1 MQRERQGS
9 GKQELQSVK
18 HDVILRSGN
27 VLRAIELL
35 VSLEKKNVNNLVLQ
49 YSKILT

>member
-1 MQRERQGS
+1 MA
-9 GKQELQSVK
+9 KQELQSVK

-27 VLRAIELL
+27 VLRAFEVL
-35 VSLEKKNVNNLVLQ
+35 VSSEKKNVNSLVLQ